1 MYLSDSEKKLTAE
14 DLKSF
19 NEFFSHHLPVSFQDF
34 YTKNNGGYPLNNQE
48 GNAFMLGGF
57 NPIRYGD
64 LPIEKLYRDLIELFG
79 ELKNMVPF
87 AYDEGGNT
95 FLLSLKPDDSFGK
108 IFIFLMDEKE
118 LELVADSFSELV
130 DELFS

>member
-19 NEFFSHHLPVSFQDF
+19 NEFFSHHLPASFQDF

-57 NPIRYGD
+57 KPIRYGD

-87 AYDEGGNT
+87 AYDEGGIL
-95 FLLSLKPDDSFGK
+95 FFYRLSLMIHSGKYSF
-108 IFIFLMDEKE
+108 F
-118 LELVADSFSELV
+118 
-130 DELFS
+130 